1 MILPHELR
9 PVDAEVSAGH
19 GAMDQSRLA
28 RDPYRVSKSES
39 SVVTSAAV
47 LAEEATDVLVILNV
61 ARMAFT
67 MKSLSDFQR

>member
-1 MILPHELR
+1 
-9 PVDAEVSAGH
+9 
-19 GAMDQSRLA
+19 MDQSRLA